1 MAGKKEKVTTAIAYA
16 IICISVI
23 CIVILMNNRL
33 GMFDKIEYP
42 TYDLRFRVRGV
53 EEHSKDVVI
62 VAIDPQTLDQLGLIG
77 MPPRSYHAKLIE
89 NLYAAGAKA
98 VLFDVLFLVYTG
110 KNADDSSM
118 GLDKQMSAADSIL
131 AEAQFFYDKTV
142 IARKIQ
148 KGIDMATDASAGEP
162 PLPIE
167 PFRFPSQLAFVD
179 MYQDG
184 DGFVRRT
191 QLVSDDFGTDQG
203 WQYSFA
209 LKAAMVAMGAD
220 TAWVDTKKHLAYVG
234 DRIIPLDEDNMMY
247 INYCM
252 DEYTYAKTQNYIS
265 YEQVLDD
272 SEYGI
277 QALIQAGRLK
287 DKVVL
292 IGATY
297 PDSKDTEK
305 TPFFNGTKLYSKQEF
320 PMYGVHVHHNIASS
334 ILNNRFLRSVRDWQV
349 MALIALMAIAT
360 VLISYTF
367 RGFFGLLLSA
377 LLVFLYAGAAVAL
390 FISNSLIIPIVAPS
404 IITVTVSYVAVG
416 TYNYLTE
423 RRQKAM
429 IKNTFARYVP
439 GKVVSELLKN
449 PDMLKLGGEERIM
462 SVIFSDVAGFTT
474 ISEKLSPTA
483 LVTLLNEYLTAMTDI
498 VLANDGIIDKY
509 EGDAIMAEFGA
520 PLPDEQHAL
529 KACFT
534 AIDMQKKLAEMRVQF
549 KAAGK
554 PELKARVGINSGN
567 MVIGNMGSQAIFDYT
582 VMGDNVNLA
591 SRLEGANKAYNTY
604 VMCSEATRKFVEHA
618 LITRELDILRVK
630 GKTEGVMVHEIICR
644 KSDGLSDSMRQ
655 MIDIY
660 QKGLAA
666 YKERRW
672 QDGIDLF
679 AESLKI
685 EPNDGPSGVYL
696 ERCREYLLNPPLD
709 DWDGIFTMRTK

>member
-1 MAGKKEKVTTAIAYA
+1 MAGKKEKVTNAIAYA

-23 CIVILMNNRL
+23 VIVIISYRI

-42 TYDLRFRVRGV
+42 TYDLRFRIRGV

-62 VAIDPQTLDQLGLIG
+62 VAIDPQTLDLLGLIG
-77 MPPRSYHAKLIE
+77 MPPRNYHVKLIE

-110 KNADDSSM
+110 KKADEFSM
-118 GLDKQMSAADSIL
+118 DLGKEMSAADSML
-131 AEAQFFYDKTV
+131 AETLLFYDKTV
-142 IARKIQ
+142 IARKQ
-148 KGIDMATDASAGEP
+148 KKSMDRSTSASTGEP

-167 PFRFPSQLAFVD
+167 PFQFPNQLAFVD
-179 MYQDG
+179 MFQDG
-184 DGFVRRT
+184 DGFVRRA
-191 QLVSDDFGTDQG
+191 QLISDDFGVDKG

-209 LKAAMVAMGAD
+209 LKAAMFAMGAD
-220 TAWVDTKKHLAYVG
+220 TAWVDQKNHIAHVG
-234 DRIIPLDEDNMMY
+234 DRVIPLDEDNNMY

-252 DEYTYAKTQNYIS
+252 DEYTYASNQNYIS

-277 QALIQAGRLK
+277 QGLIKAGRLK

-297 PDSKDTEK
+297 PDSKDYEK
-305 TPFFNGTKLYSKQEF
+305 TPFFIGTKLYSKQEL
-320 PMYGVHVHHNIASS
+320 PMFGVHVHHNIAST
-334 ILNNRFLRSVRDWQV
+334 IINNRFLKAIRDWQV
-349 MALIALMAIAT
+349 MALIAMMAIAT
-360 VLISYTF
+360 VLITYRF
-367 RGFFGLLLSA
+367 RGFFGLLLA
-377 LLVFLYAGAAVAL
+377 VLLILLYAGTAVAL
-390 FISNSLIIPIVAPS
+390 FISNRLIIPIVAPS
-404 IITVTVSYVAVG
+404 VITVVVCYVAVG

-429 IKNTFARYVP
+429 IKNTFSRYVP
-439 GKVVSELLKN
+439 VKVVSELLKN
-449 PDMLKLGGEERIM
+449 PDMLKLGGEERVM
-462 SVIFSDVAGFTT
+462 SVIFTDVAGFTT
-474 ISEKLSPTA
+474 ISEKLSPTE
-483 LVTLLNEYLTAMTDI
+483 LVMLLNEYLTAMTDI

-534 AIDMQKKLAEMRVQF
+534 AIEMQKKLAEMRVQF

-554 PELKARVGINSGN
+554 PELSARVGINSGN

-591 SRLEGANKAYNTY
+591 SRLEGANKAYNTH

-630 GKTEGVMVHEIICR
+630 GKTEGVMVHEVICR

-655 MIDIY
+655 VLDIY

-679 AESLKI
+679 ADSLKI
-685 EPNDGPSGVYL
+685 EPDDGPSGVYL
-696 ERCREYLLNPPLD
+696 ERCREYILNPPPD